1 MVIPPIGG
9 IGAVAPSLPTTPA
22 APSSPAG
29 GSGNGFGSVLS
40 NAIDKLDQ
48 GQQQASA
55 ASEQLATGQA
65 TDISSVVSQVEEASL
80 SLQLAVQVRNKTVD
94 AYNELF
100 GMQI

>member
-1 MVIPPIGG
+1 MALPPIGG
-9 IGAVAPSLPTTPA
+9 VGSIAPTLPA
-22 APSSPAG
+22 APTSPGGESSG
-29 GSGNGFGSVLS
+29 KGFSSVLS
-40 NAIDKLDQ
+40 GALEKLDQ
-48 GQQQASA
+48 TQQAAST

-80 SLQLAVQVRNKTVD
+80 SLQLAVQVRNKAVD